1 MKKIYRVGLLILIF
15 IILSTYTLKNPKTNT
30 LENSDFFIINK
41 VIITNNMLVKNNVV
55 IEKLNYLYNKNI
67 FFIKSKD
74 IEKSLKDIDFLDT
87 VELKKRYP
95 STLIIKIIETKPV
108 AIIFKKKEKFLLDSS
123 SNLIELNNIIDLK
136 KLPSIFGNNAESN
149 FVSFLKQLKNNNFPY
164 TKIKSYYYF
173 QIGRWDLRLTNNKV
187 IKLPYAAS
195 NKIIKKSVE
204 LLNRNDFK
212 NYNTIDL
219 RVDGKIIVE

>member
-15 IILSTYTLKNPKTNT
+15 IILSTYTLKNSKTNT

-87 VELKKRYP
+87 VELKKKYP
-95 STLIIKIIETKPV
+95 NTLIIKIIETKPV

-123 SNLIELNNIIDLK
+123 SNLVEFSNIIDTK

-149 FVSFLKQLKNNNFPY
+149 FVSFLNQLKDNNFPY

-212 NYNTIDL
+212 KYNTIDL